1 MNNIKESNLNKLKSS
16 EKKQSK
22 ISYSNIEK
30 ITEKKFLNIYIFQ
43 IIK

>member
-1 MNNIKESNLNKLKSS
+1 MNNIKESNSNKLKSS

-30 ITEKKFLNIYIFQ
+30 ITEKIP
-43 IIK
+43 

>member
-30 ITEKKFLNIYIFQ
+30 ITEKKFLNIYSFQ
-43 IIK
+43 IMK

>member
-30 ITEKKFLNIYIFQ
+30 ITEKNSSIF
-43 IIK
+43 IVFK